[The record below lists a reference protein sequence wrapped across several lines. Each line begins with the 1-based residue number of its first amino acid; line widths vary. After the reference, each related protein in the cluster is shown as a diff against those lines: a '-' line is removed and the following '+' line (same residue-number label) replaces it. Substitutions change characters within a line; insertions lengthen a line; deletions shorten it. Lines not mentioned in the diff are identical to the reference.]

1 MWKWN
6 RHSVW
11 IETWKLNKIEH
22 LIESSWI
29 EYFIY
34 VVVFLLPTLHSAILQ
49 YPSYIY
55 QLSLVWRNSMYSP
68 VNGLVEQ
75 SELSD
80 QWKHEFFKKFTVSRR
95 IALVSSPKGFVS
107 ENTRQ
112 GETNFLTKIL
122 PESSLSSDGTS
133 VNIPHNGNK
142 CGVSTNYQPTAQ
154 MRMRS
159 CFDASVSPWQLL
171 YRGIL
176 CGTEARKL
184 AERGVCAYWCL
195 KQLQDAF

>member
-1 MWKWN
+1 MVLWN
-6 RHSVW
+6 KASFP
-11 IETWKLNKIEH
+11 INGNT
-22 LIESSWI
+22 SFS
-29 EYFIY
+29 
-34 VVVFLLPTLHSAILQ
+34 
-49 YPSYIY
+49 
-55 QLSLVWRNSMYSP
+55 RNSRYL
-68 VNGLVEQ
+68 GG
-75 SELSD
+75 
-80 QWKHEFFKKFTVSRR
+80 SRWYHPQR
-95 IALVSSPKGFVS
+95 DLCRKIPG
-107 ENTRQ
+107 RQ

-184 AERGVCAYWCL
+184 AERGVCAY
-195 KQLQDAF
+195 